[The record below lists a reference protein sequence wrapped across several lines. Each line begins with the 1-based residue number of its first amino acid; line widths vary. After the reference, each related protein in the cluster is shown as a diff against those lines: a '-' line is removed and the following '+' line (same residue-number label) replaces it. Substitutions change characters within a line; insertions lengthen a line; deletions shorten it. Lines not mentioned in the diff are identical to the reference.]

1 MFCHCIKLYKD
12 TDARQKISVGKLSGT
27 KENHTQF
34 QRHFSFP
41 GAAQRSEVKFSGD
54 KKSVSPLHS
63 PSLSKHHSILL
74 KSYAWKHLLQNLLN
88 IKRLAFCRKL
98 SIQQNPIEIQ
108 RRCRCFAP
116 SKSNG
121 HPKSTF
127 HLFTEHFKKWRQI
140 QSIKSQQITNQ
151 CTRM

>member
-63 PSLSKHHSILL
+63 PSLSNHHSILL
-74 KSYAWKHLLQNLLN
+74 KSYPWKDLLQSPVK
-88 IKRLAFCRKL
+88 IKPLAFSQNL
-98 SIQQNPIEIQ
+98 SIQQNTTEIQ
-108 RRCRCFAP
+108 RRCRCSAP
-116 SKSNG
+116 SEING

-127 HLFTEHFKKWRQI
+127 HSFTEHFKKWREI
-140 QSIKSQQITNQ
+140 QSITSQQITKE
-151 CTRM
+151 